1 LIDSFFGNLH
11 FNAKKMKTV
20 LIDYGAGNI
29 QSVKYALNRLGIE
42 PILTKDHDIIKSA
55 DKVIF
60 PGVGAANAAM
70 RQLKASGLDKL
81 IPTLTQPVL
90 GICVGMQL
98 MCKKSK
104 EGDVDCLGI
113 INVEVEKFKKG
124 LKIPHMGWN
133 NLKDIKSNLFNTN
146 HNAEQMYFVHSY
158 YVPVNEHTIAT
169 TDYGVPFSAA
179 IQKDNF
185 YAVQFHTEKSGDIGE
200 EILKNFLEL

>member
-1 LIDSFFGNLH
+1 
-11 FNAKKMKTV
+11 MKTV

-133 NLKDIKSNLFNTN
+133 NLQDIKSNLFNAN
-146 HNAEQMYFVHSY
+146 HDTEQMYFVHSY
-158 YVPVNEHTIAT
+158 YVPVNEYTIAT
-169 TDYGVPFSAA
+169 TNYGVPFSAA

>member
-1 LIDSFFGNLH
+1 
-11 FNAKKMKTV
+11 MKTV

-70 RQLKASGLDKL
+70 RQLRASGLDKL

-98 MCKKSK
+98 MCKRSK

-133 NLKDIKSNLFNTN
+133 NLQDIKSNLFNAN
-146 HNAEQMYFVHSY
+146 HDTEQMYFVHSY
-158 YVPVNEHTIAT
+158 YVPVNEYTIAT
-169 TDYGVPFSAA
+169 TNYGVPFSAA

>member
-1 LIDSFFGNLH
+1 
-11 FNAKKMKTV
+11 MKTV

-42 PILTKDHDIIKSA
+42 PILTKDHDIISSA

-60 PGVGAANAAM
+60 PGVGAADAAM
-70 RQLKASGLDKL
+70 LQLKASGLDKL

-98 MCKKSK
+98 MCKKSR

-133 NLKDIKSNLFNTN
+133 NLQDIKSNLFNAN
-146 HNAEQMYFVHSY
+146 HDEEQMYFVHSY
-158 YVPVNEHTIAT
+158 YVPVNEYTIAT

>member
-1 LIDSFFGNLH
+1 
-11 FNAKKMKTV
+11 MKTV
-20 LIDYGAGNI
+20 LIDYGAGNV

-42 PILTKDHDIIKSA
+42 PILTKDHDIIRSA

-60 PGVGAANAAM
+60 PGVGAADSAM
-70 RQLKASGLDKL
+70 KQLKASGLDQL

-98 MCKKSK
+98 MCKSSS
-104 EGDVDCLGI
+104 EGNVDCLGI
-113 INVEVEKFKKG
+113 IDVKVEKFKQG

-133 NLKDIKSNLFNTN
+133 NIEDIKTNLFNGN

-158 YVPVNEHTIAT
+158 YVPINEYTIAT
-169 TDYGVPFSAA
+169 TNYGSPFSAS
-179 IQKDNF
+179 IKKDNF
-185 YAVQFHTEKSGDIGE
+185 YAVQFHTEKSGDLGE

>member
-1 LIDSFFGNLH
+1 
-11 FNAKKMKTV
+11 MKTV

-60 PGVGAANAAM
+60 PGVGAADAAM
-70 RQLKASGLDKL
+70 LQLKASGRDKL

-90 GICVGMQL
+90 GICVGMQV
-98 MCKKSK
+98 MCKRSK